1 MKHAIQRQGSVIVEL
16 SLMMGILMLILMG
29 TIDVARV
36 FYAAV
41 TVVDASRAGAQ
52 WGIRSNGFT
61 SDTSGMQ
68 EAAAYNAQ
76 DIGTVTSSPE
86 RYCRCEGGS
95 GDVNCMTGTC
105 AEGVPQIYIRVETE
119 STFSTLFGYPGLPD
133 VIPLSDA
140 TTFRVQ

>member
-1 MKHAIQRQGSVIVEL
+1 MKRTNQRKGSAAVEL
-16 SLMMGILMLILMG
+16 SLMMGILVTILMG
-29 TIDVARV
+29 TIDVGRV

-95 GDVNCMTGTC
+95 GDVNCMTGSC

-133 VIPLSDA
+133 VIPLSSA